1 MDKQYPILTSVKAGK
16 LLEHLRRGED
26 CTPSDFIEYRQC
38 DEPIDLTQIA
48 SLRKILE
55 KIKGEFPKELGLRSQ
70 EGGAFEAKGSEH
82 IHKFFQSFPSQ
93 ATDDPDFWKYI
104 CVIHFRD
111 FVEWRHGGGDREAN
125 LANYGISAERRNL
138 FLRMFY
144 RAAVSLDPSSDD
156 PYHLSKL
163 GDEDLWKSH
172 FGAVKIGN
180 SPQVVKAFL
189 KTVYPKNDKAVL
201 KTKEVRSLAK
211 NLTRLRSNVI
221 LELYDEASAVKLL
234 KLEVV
239 KLQSI
244 EQ

>member
-1 MDKQYPILTSVKAGK
+1 
-16 LLEHLRRGED
+16 
-26 CTPSDFIEYRQC
+26 
-38 DEPIDLTQIA
+38 
-48 SLRKILE
+48 
-55 KIKGEFPKELGLRSQ
+55 
-70 EGGAFEAKGSEH
+70 
-82 IHKFFQSFPSQ
+82 
-93 ATDDPDFWKYI
+93 
-104 CVIHFRD
+104 
-111 FVEWRHGGGDREAN
+111 
-125 LANYGISAERRNL
+125 
-138 FLRMFY
+138 MFY